1 MIMSTTDEL
10 AIAAQGGGEEELL
23 ALWQS
28 VRRFAMA
35 QARRFPLGERED
47 LLQAAFEALYDA
59 LGRFESERGTFI
71 SLYKLCLKTA
81 FRVARYGSAS
91 LRAEADPL
99 NSAGSLDAPIDP
111 EDENGTVLA
120 DFVRDDDA
128 EDAYNEPERKELAE
142 AVSTALDALPER
154 EREIIHLRYAV
165 CLTREEAAARL
176 HITADAARR
185 AEVSALRRLRSP
197 ALSKSLRAYL

>member
-1 MIMSTTDEL
+1 MSTIDEL
-10 AIAAQGGGEEELL
+10 AIAAQHGGEEELL
-23 ALWQS
+23 RLWES

-35 QARRFPLGERED
+35 KARRFPLGERED

-99 NSAGSLDAPIDP
+99 NSAGSLDAPIDA
-111 EDENGTVLA
+111 EDENGATLC
-120 DFVRDDDA
+120 DFIRDDGA
-128 EDAYNEPERKELAE
+128 EAAYSAPERKELAE
-142 AVSTALDALPER
+142 AVSAALDALPER
-154 EREIIHLRYAV
+154 EREIIHLRYAA
-165 CLTREEAAARL
+165 CMTREQAAQRL
-176 HITADAARR
+176 HITPEQAGR
-185 AEVSALRRLRSP
+185 AEAAALRRLRAP
-197 ALSKSLRAYL
+197 AISRGLRAFL